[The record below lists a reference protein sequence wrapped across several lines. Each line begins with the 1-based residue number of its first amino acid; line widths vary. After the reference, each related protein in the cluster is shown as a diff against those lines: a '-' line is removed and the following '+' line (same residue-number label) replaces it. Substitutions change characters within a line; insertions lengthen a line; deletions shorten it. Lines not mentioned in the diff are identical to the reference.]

1 MILSSEIPQGTVITT
16 PTNNIDLYYIDP
28 SDGDFQQL
36 GLQYTT
42 YGETNLI
49 GVHTEPVYGR
59 VSGDMHVLMGMK
71 LWAEYL
77 DGIAVVKFGS
87 GAGAENARAARKA
100 SV

>member
-1 MILSSEIPQGTVITT
+1 MTPPTGTSS
-16 PTNNIDLYYIDP
+16 
-28 SDGDFQQL
+28 S
-36 GLQYTT
+36 LQYTT

-49 GVHTEPVYGR
+49 GVHTEPVYGH

-77 DGIAVVKFGS
+77 DGIAVVKFGES
-87 GAGAENARAARKA
+87 GGAAARARKA

>member
-1 MILSSEIPQGTVITT
+1 MFRIVNLY
-16 PTNNIDLYYIDP
+16 LYYIDP

-49 GVHTEPVYGR
+49 GVHTEPVYGH

-77 DGIAVVKFGS
+77 DGIAVVKFGES
-87 GAGAENARAARKA
+87 GGAAARARKA